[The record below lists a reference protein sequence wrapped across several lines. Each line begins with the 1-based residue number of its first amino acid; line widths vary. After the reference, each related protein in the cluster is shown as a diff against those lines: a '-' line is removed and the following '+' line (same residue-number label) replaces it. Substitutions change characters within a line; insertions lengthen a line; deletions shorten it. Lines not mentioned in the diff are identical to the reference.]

1 MQVFIDPS
9 EDNKNVVGFDDD
21 ESDTITPEEQKEID
35 DQALR
40 DSAGDEEMYG
50 DSNED

>member
-1 MQVFIDPS
+1 MVIFFNTEEDVAVTVS
-9 EDNKNVVGFDDD
+9 EDVVGFD
-21 ESDTITPEEQKEID
+21 TNEQKEID

-50 DSNED
+50 DGWDD